1 MAGHTFSHVQGHVA
15 GLFRPGLLPT
25 NTAAIQAD
33 ETWRHLLTNMVASYG
48 LTGADSAT
56 FDDSGNGYLLTA
68 SSAVSTEAG
77 VDAATGAVSLASNH
91 MRRTSPE
98 SDFKIED
105 AEFVLAGWVY
115 FANTGGTYP
124 RLGIGDPG
132 VSGGSYAFY
141 PSRDGNWYWAAR
153 NAADSGF
160 VGATKSM
167 PAVGWHFVMCYHDP
181 AANTLGMSID
191 GGAFTTAAL
200 SGGVYSG
207 TGEFRIIDST
217 FTGRVQGWH
226 IWKGSGV
233 VATLTA
239 SEVLSY
245 LYNSGTAARLRCD
258 MEGATRAAV
267 FDGNSLTHGAW
278 VAAADSY
285 PAVIRET
292 LSSAYCVINRG
303 IGGQTTDAMETAAAN
318 RIDQW
323 LERYPNNSVLVAWEG
338 SNDIQFGA
346 SLATA
351 QSRWNTYFA
360 SRVAAG
366 WASNGC
372 KLVACTII
380 PRGDSNELKDAIVSD
395 FNSWLRTNYS
405 TYATHLVDLAA
416 DARLQNTADATYF
429 NADTVHLTASG
440 YAVVAELVS
449 AYIG

>member
-1 MAGHTFSHVQGHVA
+1 MI
-15 GLFRPGLLPT
+15 LLPYR
-25 NTAAIQAD
+25 TARHPAAAS
-33 ETWRHLLTNMVASYG
+33 WRHLLDNMVASFG

-56 FDDSGNGYLLTA
+56 FDDSGNAYLLTA
-68 SSAVSTEAG
+68 SSAVSTAAG
-77 VDAATGAVSLASNH
+77 VDAATDAVSLASNY
-91 MRRTSPE
+91 MGRTSPE
-98 SDFKIED
+98 AAFKIED
-105 AEFVLAGWVY
+105 SEFVIAGWVY
-115 FANTGGTYP
+115 FSNTGGTYP

-132 VSGGSYAFY
+132 ASGGSYSFY
-141 PSRDGNWYWAAR
+141 PSRDGNWYFSAR
-153 NAADSGF
+153 NAANSSF
-160 VGATKSM
+160 AAVTKSM
-167 PAVGWHFVMCYHDP
+167 PAVASVGWHFVMCYHDP

-207 TGEFRIIDST
+207 TGAFRIIDNT

-239 SEVLSY
+239 AANLAY
-245 LYNSGTAARLRCD
+245 LYNSGSAARLRCD

-267 FDGNSLTHGAW
+267 FDGNSLTRGFG

-303 IGGQTTDAMETAAAN
+303 IDSQTTDAMETAAAN

-323 LERYPNNSVLVAWEG
+323 LERYPDNSVLVAWEG
-338 SNDIQFGA
+338 SNDIQLGA

-380 PRGDSNELKDAIVSD
+380 PRGDSTAPKNVIVSD
-395 FNSWLRTNYS
+395 FNAWLRTNYS

-429 NADTVHLTASG
+429 NADTVHLTAAG
-440 YAVVAELVS
+440 YEVVAGLVQ
-449 AYIG
+449 AVI

>member
-1 MAGHTFSHVQGHVA
+1 MI
-15 GLFRPGLLPT
+15 LLPYR
-25 NTAAIQAD
+25 TARHPAAAS
-33 ETWRHLLTNMVASYG
+33 WRHLLDNMVASFG

-56 FDDSGNGYLLTA
+56 FDDSGNAYLLTA
-68 SSAVSTEAG
+68 SSAVSTAAG
-77 VDAATGAVSLASNH
+77 VDAATDAVSLASNH
-91 MRRTSPE
+91 MGRTSPE

-105 AEFVLAGWVY
+105 AEFVIAGWVY

-124 RLGIGDPG
+124 RLSIGDPG

-153 NAADSGF
+153 NAANSGF
-160 VGATKSM
+160 AAVTTSM
-167 PAVGWHFVMCYHDP
+167 PAVASVGWHFVMCYHDP

-207 TGEFRIIDST
+207 TGAFRIIDNT

-226 IWKGSGV
+226 VWKGSGV

-239 SEVLSY
+239 AENLSY

-267 FDGNSLTHGAW
+267 FDGNSLTRGFG

-303 IGGQTTDAMETAAAN
+303 IDSQTTDAMETAAAN

-323 LERYPNNSVLVAWEG
+323 LERYPSNSVLVAWEG

-380 PRGDSNELKDAIVSD
+380 PRGDSNAPKNVIVSD
-395 FNSWLRTNYS
+395 FNAWLRTNYS

-429 NADTVHLTASG
+429 NADTIHLTAAG
-440 YAVVAELVS
+440 YEVVAGLVQ
-449 AYIG
+449 AVI